1 MNTDF
6 HGWRKASSLAY
17 LGVQPLLVLRRSR
30 SRLAVFILLFGI
42 FVGGAEAQEAVAPA
56 ARFKLYGWI
65 EAGVIANP
73 DDPTSG
79 RNFGHLFTDRSNEV
93 LLNQA
98 VLTAERTLATSGEG
112 FDWGFKAQFLYGSDA
127 RYTHS
132 TGIIDD
138 TQRELMQ
145 PDLVEAWIL
154 LHFPIPNTAGGL
166 DIKGGKFVTLE
177 GAETID
183 PRTNVFYSHSYIFNF
198 GIPLN
203 HTGVLTIFHP
213 IKGLDLYAGATR
225 GVNTSRTDN
234 NDSLGFHGGI
244 GLTFLDG
251 KVTALA
257 TTHIGPENVGNNH
270 SERFL
275 NDLVVTWKATDKL
288 TVIGEGNFAADESV
302 PGDAKAYGAA
312 VYFTYALN
320 SWLSFGIREE
330 VFRDET
336 GFFVGGFADND
347 DFIDLQRGKT
357 NNIDS
362 RTFFSRG
369 TFNEVTIGASFKI
382 PTLKPF
388 ASLTIR
394 PELRYDAALSDGIR
408 PFGDRD
414 SRDQFTASIDAIFA
428 F

>member
-1 MNTDF
+1 MIIAPAIF
-6 HGWRKASSLAY
+6 VRPAARMLFC
-17 LGVQPLLVLRRSR
+17 L
-30 SRLAVFILLFGI
+30 LLFC
-42 FVGGAEAQEAVAPA
+42 VGKAKAQEAVAPEP
-56 ARFKLYGWI
+56 RFKIYGWV
-65 EAGVIANP
+65 EAGVSGNP
-73 DDPTSG
+73 DDPAGG

-98 VLTAERTLATSGEG
+98 VLTAERTLATSGDG

-127 RYTHS
+127 RYIHS
-132 TGIIDD
+132 TGLLDD
-138 TQRELMQ
+138 TEGDRMQ
-145 PDLVEAWIL
+145 PDLVEAWVL
-154 LHFPIPNTAGGL
+154 LHFPIPHTAGGL

-234 NDSLGFHGGI
+234 NSSLGFHGGI
-244 GLTFLDG
+244 GLSLLEG
-251 KVTALA
+251 KVTVLA
-257 TTHIGPENVGNNH
+257 TTHVGPENVDNNH
-270 SERFL
+270 SERYL
-275 NDLVVTWKATDKL
+275 NDIVVTWKATDKL
-288 TVIGEGNFAADESV
+288 TMIGEGNFAADESV

-312 VYFTYALN
+312 AYLTYAVN
-320 SWLSFGIREE
+320 SWFTLGLREE

-336 GFFVGGFADND
+336 GFFVGSFADND

-357 NNIDS
+357 NNINT

-369 TFNEVTIGASFKI
+369 TFTEVTVGAAFKI
-382 PTLKPF
+382 PLPKPF

-394 PELRYDAALSDGIR
+394 PELRYDAALSDDK